1 MINLDLILLVGS
13 VVVMVAILAA
23 RLGTR
28 VGLPALLLFLGV
40 GMLLGET
47 RVTFD
52 NPELAHALGF
62 GALVIILAEGGLTT
76 KWNDIRPAIGLAA
89 VLATVGIGI
98 SVSLMAFFGH
108 FVLGLDWWVAILLGA
123 VFSPTDAAAVFSV
136 LRNVPL
142 PYRLR
147 GVVEAE
153 SGLNDAP
160 TVLLVTLASTAALT
174 GHSEHGPVALVALV
188 GLELIAGIGMGLVLG
203 WVGVQMMR
211 RVALPASG
219 LYPLA
224 TMVWIVFSYGV
235 TAEIHASGFAAVYV
249 CALMLGNAQLPHRW
263 ATRSFVE
270 GTGWIAQI
278 GLFVML
284 GMLAVPGRLNLQE
297 TMVALAAGLFL
308 TFVARP
314 VSVIVSA
321 VVFRMPFREQLF
333 LSWAGL
339 RGAVPII
346 MATVPLSMGVPNA
359 PYLFDVVLI
368 FVILFTCLQAPTLPY
383 AARKLGLV
391 DLEAARDVEIEV
403 APLDKI
409 AADLLQVRIP
419 DGSRMAGLE
428 VSELRLPPHSA
439 VTLIIRNER
448 PFAPAGRERLKVGDD
463 LLIVTP
469 SAERERTEQRL
480 ALLSR
485 RGRLAKWREGARERR
500 NRTGERNGATPEDL

>member
-1 MINLDLILLVGS
+1 MIELDLILLVGS
-13 VVVMVAILAA
+13 VVVMVAILSA

-47 RVTFD
+47 RINFD
-52 NPELAHALGF
+52 NPDLAHALGF
-62 GALVIILAEGGLTT
+62 AALVIILAEGGLTT
-76 KWNDIRPAIGLAA
+76 KWSDIRPSVGIAG

-98 SVSLMAFFGH
+98 SVGLMALFGH
-108 FVLGLDWWVAILLGA
+108 FALGLDWWIAILLGA
-123 VFSPTDAAAVFSV
+123 VVSPTDAAAVFSV

-142 PYRLR
+142 PHKLR

-160 TVLLVTLASTAALT
+160 TVLLVSLASSAALS
-174 GHSEHGPVALVALV
+174 GRSEDSLILLGGVIL
-188 GLELIAGIGMGLVLG
+188 LELVAGIGLGVLLG
-203 WVGVQMMR
+203 WLGAQMLR

-224 TMVWIVFSYGV
+224 TMVWIVFTFGV
-235 TAEIHASGFAAVYV
+235 TSELHTSGFAAVYA
-249 CALMLGNAQLPHRW
+249 CALMLGNAQLPHRG

-270 GTGWIAQI
+270 GVGWIAQI

-284 GMLAVPGRLNLQE
+284 GLLAVPERLGVREVL
-297 TMVALAAGLFL
+297 VALAAGLFL

-314 VSVIVSA
+314 VSVFLSA
-321 VVFRMPFREQLF
+321 TPFRMPFKEQAF

-359 PYLFDVVLI
+359 AYLFDVVLI
-368 FVILFTCLQAPTLPY
+368 FVIIFTCVQAPTLPFV
-383 AARKLGLV
+383 ARKLGLV
-391 DLEAARDVEIEV
+391 DLERAREVEVEV
-403 APLDKI
+403 APLDMI
-409 AADLLQVRIP
+409 SADLLQVRVP
-419 DGSRMAGLE
+419 EGSRIAGIE
-428 VSELRLPPHSA
+428 IAELRLPKDTV
-439 VTLIIRNER
+439 VTLIIRNQSPFR
-448 PFAPAGRERLKVGDD
+448 PRPQERLKVADE

-469 SAERERTEQRL
+469 SSQRDRTERRL

-485 RGRLAKWREGARERR
+485 QGRLASWRKAA
-500 NRTGERNGATPEDL
+500 NDSD

>member
-1 MINLDLILLVGS
+1 MIDLDLILLVGS
-13 VVVMVAILAA
+13 VVVIVAILSA

-28 VGLPALLLFLGV
+28 FGLPALLLFLGV
-40 GMLLGET
+40 GMLLGQT
-47 RVTFD
+47 RVNFD

-76 KWNDIRPAIGLAA
+76 KWSDIRPSIGLAT
-89 VLATVGIGI
+89 VLATLGIGV
-98 SVSLMAFFGH
+98 SVALMTVFGH
-108 FVLGLDWWVAILLGA
+108 FVLGLDWWIAILLGA

-142 PYRLR
+142 PQRLR
-147 GVVEAE
+147 GVLEAE

-160 TVLLVTLASTAALT
+160 TVLLVSLAITAALT
-174 GHSEHGPVALVALV
+174 GHSEYGPALLGGLV
-188 GLELIAGIGMGLVLG
+188 LLELAAGLGLGVLLG
-203 WVGVQMMR
+203 WVGVQVLR

-224 TMVWIVFSYGV
+224 TMVWIVFTYGV
-235 TAEIHASGFAAVYV
+235 TAELHTSGFAAVYA
-249 CALMLGNAQLPHRW
+249 CALMLGNAQLPHRG

-284 GMLAVPGRLNLQE
+284 GLLAVPERLNLRE
-297 TMVALAAGLFL
+297 VVIALAAGLFL

-314 VSVIVSA
+314 VVGVLVGDRVPDADQGADLRVLGGAARRRADHHGHGAA
-321 VVFRMPFREQLF
+321 V
-333 LSWAGL
+333 
-339 RGAVPII
+339 
-346 MATVPLSMGVPNA
+346 MGVPNA

-368 FVILFTCLQAPTLPY
+368 FVIIFTCLQAPTLPFL
-383 AARKLGLV
+383 ARKLGLV
-391 DLEAARDVEIEV
+391 DLERAREVEVEV

-409 AADLLQVRIP
+409 SADMLQVRVP
-419 DGSRMAGLE
+419 EGSRIAGVE
-428 VSELRLPPHSA
+428 ISELRLPRDTV
-439 VTLIIRNER
+439 VTLVIRNQT
-448 PFAPAGRERLKVGDD
+448 PFAPSGQERLKVGDE

-469 SAERERTEQRL
+469 TSERERTEQRL

-485 RGRLAKWREGARERR
+485 EGRLASWRRSAPDP
-500 NRTGERNGATPEDL
+500 TD

>member
-1 MINLDLILLVGS
+1 MIELDLILLVGS
-13 VVVMVAILAA
+13 VVVMVAILSA

-28 VGLPALLLFLGV
+28 FGLPALLLFLGV

-47 RVTFD
+47 RINFD

-76 KWNDIRPAIGLAA
+76 KWSDIRAGVGLAA

-98 SVSLMAFFGH
+98 SVGLMALFGH
-108 FVLGLDWWVAILLGA
+108 YVLGLDWWLAILLGA
-123 VFSPTDAAAVFSV
+123 VVSPTDAAAVFSV

-142 PYRLR
+142 PHRLR

-160 TVLLVTLASTAALT
+160 TVLLVSLASSAALT
-174 GHSEHGPVALVALV
+174 GQSEYGPVLLGGLVL
-188 GLELIAGIGMGLVLG
+188 LELAAGIGMGILLG
-203 WVGVQMMR
+203 WVGVQMLR

-224 TMVWIVFSYGV
+224 TMVWIVFTYGV
-235 TAEIHASGFAAVYV
+235 TAELHASGFAAVYA
-249 CALMLGNAQLPHRW
+249 CALVLGNAQLPHRG

-284 GMLAVPGRLNLQE
+284 GLLAVPERLNLRE
-297 TMVALAAGLFL
+297 VAIALAAGLFL
-308 TFVARP
+308 TLVARP
-314 VSVIVSA
+314 LSVFLA
-321 VVFRMPFREQLF
+321 ATPFRMPIREQVF

-346 MATVPLSMGVPNA
+346 MATVPLSMGVPDA
-359 PYLFDVVLI
+359 EYLFDVVLI
-368 FVILFTCLQAPTLPY
+368 FVIVFTCLQAPTLPFV
-383 AARKLGLV
+383 ARRLGLV
-391 DLEAARDVEIEV
+391 DLEAAREVEVEV

-409 AADLLQVRIP
+409 SADMLQVRVP
-419 DGSRMAGLE
+419 EGSRIAGVE
-428 VSELRLPPHSA
+428 ISELRLPRDTV
-439 VTLIIRNER
+439 VTLIIRNR
-448 PFAPAGRERLKVGDD
+448 TPFAPSGQERLKVGDEM
-463 LLIVTP
+463 LIVTP
-469 SAERERTEQRL
+469 TAERERTEKRL

-485 RGRLAKWREGARERR
+485 RGRLARWQQ
-500 NRTGERNGATPEDL
+500 TTEDGQ

>member
-1 MINLDLILLVGS
+1 MIDLELILLVGS
-13 VVVMVAILAA
+13 IVVIVAILSA

-47 RVTFD
+47 RINFD

-76 KWNDIRPAIGLAA
+76 KWSDIRPSIGVAG

-98 SVSLMAFFGH
+98 SVGLMGLFGH
-108 FVLGLDWWVAILLGA
+108 FVLGLDWWIAFLLGA
-123 VFSPTDAAAVFSV
+123 VVSPTDAAAVFSV

-142 PYRLR
+142 PHKLR

-174 GHSEHGPVALVALV
+174 GHAEYGPLLLGGLVILELVA
-188 GLELIAGIGMGLVLG
+188 GLGMGVLLG
-203 WVGVQMMR
+203 WVGVQLLR

-224 TMVWIVFSYGV
+224 TMVWIVFTYGV
-235 TAEIHASGFAAVYV
+235 TSELHTSGFAAVYA
-249 CALMLGNAQLPHRW
+249 CALMLGNAQLPHRA

-270 GTGWIAQI
+270 GIGWIAQI

-284 GMLAVPGRLNLQE
+284 GLLAVPERLVPRELLI
-297 TMVALAAGLFL
+297 ALAAGLFL

-314 VSVIVSA
+314 VSVFLSA
-321 VVFRMPFREQLF
+321 TPFRLPFKEQVF

-359 PYLFDVVLI
+359 AYLFDVVLI
-368 FVILFTCLQAPTLPY
+368 FVIIFTCLQAPTLPLV
-383 AARKLGLV
+383 ARKLGLV
-391 DLEAARDVEIEV
+391 DLERAREVEVEV
-403 APLDKI
+403 APLDMI
-409 AADLLQVRIP
+409 SADLLQVRVP
-419 DGSRMAGLE
+419 EGSRIAGIE
-428 VSELRLPPHSA
+428 IGELRLPKDTV
-439 VTLIIRNER
+439 VTLIIRDQLPFR
-448 PFAPAGRERLKVGDD
+448 PRPQERLKVADE

-469 SAERERTEQRL
+469 ATQRERTEQRL

-485 RGRLAKWREGARERR
+485 EGRLASWRKNAE
-500 NRTGERNGATPEDL
+500 

>member
-1 MINLDLILLVGS
+1 MIELDLILLVGS
-13 VVVMVAILAA
+13 VVVMVAILSA

-47 RVTFD
+47 RINFD
-52 NPELAHALGF
+52 NPDLAHALGF
-62 GALVIILAEGGLTT
+62 AALVIILAEGGLTT
-76 KWNDIRPAIGLAA
+76 KWSDIRPSVGIAG

-98 SVSLMAFFGH
+98 SVGLMALFGH
-108 FVLGLDWWVAILLGA
+108 FALGLDWWIAILLGA
-123 VFSPTDAAAVFSV
+123 VVSPTDAAAVFSV

-142 PYRLR
+142 PHKLR

-160 TVLLVTLASTAALT
+160 TVLLVSLASSAALS
-174 GHSEHGPVALVALV
+174 GRSEDSLILLGGVIL
-188 GLELIAGIGMGLVLG
+188 LELVAGIGLGVLLG
-203 WVGVQMMR
+203 WLGAQMLR

-224 TMVWIVFSYGV
+224 TMVWIVFTFGV
-235 TAEIHASGFAAVYV
+235 TSELHTSGFAAVYA
-249 CALMLGNAQLPHRW
+249 CALMLGNAQLPHRG

-270 GTGWIAQI
+270 GVGWIAQI

-284 GMLAVPGRLNLQE
+284 GLLAVPERLGVREVL
-297 TMVALAAGLFL
+297 VALAAGLFL

-314 VSVIVSA
+314 VSVFLSA
-321 VVFRMPFREQLF
+321 TPFRMPFKEQAF

-359 PYLFDVVLI
+359 AYLFDVVLI
-368 FVILFTCLQAPTLPY
+368 FVIIFTCVQAPTLPFV
-383 AARKLGLV
+383 ARKLGLV
-391 DLEAARDVEIEV
+391 DLERAREVEVEV
-403 APLDKI
+403 APLDMI
-409 AADLLQVRIP
+409 SADLLQVRVP
-419 DGSRMAGLE
+419 EGSRIAGIE
-428 VSELRLPPHSA
+428 IAELRLPKDTV
-439 VTLIIRNER
+439 VTLIIRNQSPFR
-448 PFAPAGRERLKVGDD
+448 PRPQERLKVADE

-469 SAERERTEQRL
+469 SSQRDRTERRL

-485 RGRLAKWREGARERR
+485 QGRLASWRKTA
-500 NRTGERNGATPEDL
+500 NDSD